1 MKKGGRG
8 HTKRASQGSGVE
20 QTEKALRIRTEEQ
33 EVSERVV
40 WKLHLSVVATLDF
53 CGNGEA
59 MMPTR
64 DIPDQRYHTS
74 LRR

>member
-1 MKKGGRG
+1 M
-8 HTKRASQGSGVE
+8 E

-53 CGNGEA
+53 CGNG
-59 MMPTR
+59 
-64 DIPDQRYHTS
+64 S
-74 LRR
+74 LGKKKLARGGHRRGAVV